1 MSDAAPR
8 CPYARARGGAYASK
22 AAPLALPLPPQ
33 EGEGRA
39 PFLRGAGDLAA
50 PAAPDAAPLAPAG
63 LRSGLGLA
71 VRVSWVTVS

>member
-1 MSDAAPR
+1 MHRVSDAAPR
-8 CPYARARGGAYASK
+8 CPYARARGGAHASK
-22 AAPLALPLPPQ
+22 AARLPPQ